1 MKLRHLLSPLFI
13 LIACAAFA
21 QTFTP
26 VKDVPAVVQKI
37 IEASKKINTIQCDIE
52 QQKQVAMLT
61 DKAISKGKF
70 YFKRTNMVRID
81 YTKPTKNLVVMNAGK
96 MMVQDDKKT
105 SKMDMHRSK
114 MFQQLSNII
123 IGSIDGSLF
132 TGKDFKV
139 SYAESKTQVQVTLKP
154 VSKTLANY
162 LSTIELVLDKK
173 DYTAVSLQMNEPS
186 GDNTLLLF
194 TNKQLNVAVADELF
208 VVK

>member
-1 MKLRHLLSPLFI
+1 MKIRYLLSPLFI
-13 LIACAAFA
+13 LITCAAFA

-26 VKDVPAVVQKI
+26 VKDVPGVVQKI
-37 IEASKKINTIQCDIE
+37 TEASKKINTIQCDIE

-139 SYAESKTQVQVTLKP
+139 SYAESKTQVMVTLKP

-194 TNKQLNVAVADELF
+194 TNKQLNVTVADELF

>member
-1 MKLRHLLSPLFI
+1 MIHRPLLVLLLA
-13 LIACAAFA
+13 LIACAAGA

-37 IEASKKINTIQCDIE
+37 TETSKKINTIQCDIE
-52 QQKQVAMLT
+52 QQKQVSMLT
-61 DKAISKGKF
+61 DKAVSKGRF
-70 YFKRTNMVRID
+70 YFKRANMVRID

-154 VSKTLANY
+154 VSKTLSNY

-194 TNKQLNVAVADELF
+194 TNKQLNGAVSDELF

>member
-1 MKLRHLLSPLFI
+1 MIYRPILLFLFA
-13 LIACAAFA
+13 LVAYTAGA
-21 QTFTP
+21 QIFTP

-37 IEASKKINTIQCDIE
+37 TEASKKINTIQCDIE
-52 QQKQVAMLT
+52 QQKQVSMLT
-61 DKAISKGKF
+61 DKAVSKGKF

-96 MMVQDDKKT
+96 MLVQDDKKT

-208 VVK
+208 VVR

>member
-13 LIACAAFA
+13 VITYTAFA

-37 IEASKKINTIQCDIE
+37 TDASKKINTIQCDIE
-52 QQKQVAMLT
+52 QQKQVSMLT

-139 SYAESKTQVQVTLKP
+139 SYTESKTQVMVTLKP

>member
-1 MKLRHLLSPLFI
+1 MIHRPILLLLFA
-13 LIACAAFA
+13 LVAYTTGA

-37 IEASKKINTIQCDIE
+37 TEASKKINTIQCDIE
-52 QQKQVAMLT
+52 QQKQVSMLA
-61 DKAISKGKF
+61 DKAVSKGKF

-81 YTKPTKNLVVMNAGK
+81 NTKPTKNLVVMNAGK
-96 MMVQDDKKT
+96 MLVQDDKKT

>member
-1 MKLRHLLSPLFI
+1 MIHRPILLFLFA
-13 LIACAAFA
+13 LVAYTTGA

-26 VKDVPAVVQKI
+26 VKDVSAVVQKI
-37 IEASKKINTIQCDIE
+37 TEASKKINTIQCDIE
-52 QQKQVAMLT
+52 QQKQVSMLA
-61 DKAISKGKF
+61 DKAVSKGKF

-81 YTKPTKNLVVMNAGK
+81 YTRPTKNLVVMNAGK
-96 MMVQDDKKT
+96 MLVQDDKKT

>member
-139 SYAESKTQVQVTLKP
+139 SYAESKTQVLVTLKP

>member
-1 MKLRHLLSPLFI
+1 MKLRHLLLPLFI
-13 LIACAAFA
+13 LIACTAFA

-37 IEASKKINTIQCDIE
+37 TEASKKINTIQCDIE
-52 QQKQVAMLT
+52 QQKQVSMLT

-139 SYAESKTQVQVTLKP
+139 SYAESKTQVMVTLRP

>member
-1 MKLRHLLSPLFI
+1 MIHRPLLVLLLA
-13 LIACAAFA
+13 LIACAAGA

-26 VKDVPAVVQKI
+26 VKDVPAVLQKI
-37 IEASKKINTIQCDIE
+37 TEASKKINTIQCDIE
-52 QQKQVAMLT
+52 QQKQVSMLT
-61 DKAISKGKF
+61 DKAVSKGRF
-70 YFKRTNMVRID
+70 YFKRANMVRID

-139 SYAESKTQVQVTLKP
+139 SYAESKTQVKVTLKP

-208 VVK
+208 VVR

>member
-1 MKLRHLLSPLFI
+1 MIHRPLLLLLLA
-13 LIACAAFA
+13 LIACTAGA

-37 IEASKKINTIQCDIE
+37 TEASKKINTIQCDIE
-52 QQKQVAMLT
+52 QQKQVSMLT
-61 DKAISKGKF
+61 DKAVSKGKF
-70 YFKRTNMVRID
+70 YVKRTNMVRID
-81 YTKPTKNLVVMNAGK
+81 YTRPTKNLVVMNAGK

-139 SYAESKTQVQVTLKP
+139 SYAENKTQVQVTLKP

-194 TNKQLNVAVADELF
+194 TNKQLNSTLSDDLF
-208 VVK
+208 IVK

>member
-1 MKLRHLLSPLFI
+1 MIYRPILLLLFA
-13 LIACAAFA
+13 LVAYTTGA

-26 VKDVPAVVQKI
+26 VKDVSAVVQKI
-37 IEASKKINTIQCDIE
+37 TEASKKINTIQCDIE
-52 QQKQVAMLT
+52 QQKQVSMLA
-61 DKAISKGKF
+61 DKAVSKGKF

-81 YTKPTKNLVVMNAGK
+81 YTRPTKNLVVMNAGK
-96 MMVQDDKKT
+96 MLVQDDKKT

-194 TNKQLNVAVADELF
+194 TNKQLNVAVADDLF
-208 VVK
+208 IVK

>member
-1 MKLRHLLSPLFI
+1 MIHRPLLLLLLA
-13 LIACAAFA
+13 LIACTAGA

-37 IEASKKINTIQCDIE
+37 TEASKKINTIQCDIE
-52 QQKQVAMLT
+52 QQKQVSMLT
-61 DKAISKGKF
+61 DKAVSKGKF

-81 YTKPTKNLVVMNAGK
+81 YTRPTKNLVVMNAGK

-139 SYAESKTQVQVTLKP
+139 SYAENKTQVQVTLKP

-194 TNKQLNVAVADELF
+194 TNKQLNSTLSDDLF
-208 VVK
+208 IVK

>member
-1 MKLRHLLSPLFI
+1 MIYRPILLLLFA
-13 LIACAAFA
+13 LVAYAAGA

-37 IEASKKINTIQCDIE
+37 TEASKKINTIQCDIE
-52 QQKQVAMLT
+52 EQKQVSMLA
-61 DKAISKGKF
+61 DKAVSKGKF

-96 MMVQDDKKT
+96 MLVQDDKKT

-194 TNKQLNVAVADELF
+194 TNKQLNVAVADDLF
-208 VVK
+208 IVK

>member
-1 MKLRHLLSPLFI
+1 MIHRPLLVLLLA
-13 LIACAAFA
+13 LIACAAGA
-21 QTFTP
+21 QSFTP
-26 VKDVPAVVQKI
+26 VKDVPAVLQKI
-37 IEASKKINTIQCDIE
+37 TEASKKINTIQCDIE
-52 QQKQVAMLT
+52 QQKQVSMLT

-96 MMVQDDKKT
+96 MLVQDDKKT

>member
-1 MKLRHLLSPLFI
+1 MIHRPLLLLLLA
-13 LIACAAFA
+13 LITCAAGA
-21 QTFTP
+21 QIFTP

-37 IEASKKINTIQCDIE
+37 TEASKKINTIQCDIE
-52 QQKQVAMLT
+52 QQKQVSMLT
-61 DKAISKGKF
+61 DKAVSKGKF

-208 VVK
+208 VVR

>member
-1 MKLRHLLSPLFI
+1 MMYRPILLFLFA
-13 LIACAAFA
+13 LVAYTTGA

-26 VKDVPAVVQKI
+26 VKDVSAVVQKI
-37 IEASKKINTIQCDIE
+37 TEASKKINTIQCDIE
-52 QQKQVAMLT
+52 QQKQVSMLA
-61 DKAISKGKF
+61 DKAVSKGKF

-96 MMVQDDKKT
+96 MLVQDDKKT

-194 TNKQLNVAVADELF
+194 TNKQLNVAVADDLF
-208 VVK
+208 IVK

>member
-13 LIACAAFA
+13 LIACTAFA

-37 IEASKKINTIQCDIE
+37 TEASKKINTIQCDIE

>member
-13 LIACAAFA
+13 LIACTAFA